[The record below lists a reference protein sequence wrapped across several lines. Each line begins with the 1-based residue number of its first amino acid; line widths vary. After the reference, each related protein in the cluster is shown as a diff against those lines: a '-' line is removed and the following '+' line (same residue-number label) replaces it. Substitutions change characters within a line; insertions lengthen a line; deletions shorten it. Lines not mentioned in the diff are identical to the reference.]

1 MKQRLLMVM
10 LVAAVAALCVS
21 PVFAQATGTIKGTC
35 KNMDGTP
42 IVGANVEWANT
53 DNGRKYNLK
62 TNKKGEYFSLG
73 IEPGKYKVTLT
84 QDGKQLD
91 QVSNFPVGLDES
103 VLDFDLKK
111 AQTEAAQQKGISPEQ
126 LKQMQEAQEKNA
138 KEVTTVKT
146 LNEKL
151 AVANQAI
158 QTGDFETA
166 VTTLNEA
173 TQLDPSR
180 DLLWARLGDANLGAG
195 PKQADTTQKAKRYGD
210 AVSDYQKAIDLKKQA
225 MATSPKPEDSKTLA
239 AYYNNLGQAEA
250 RTGQLEESVKAYD
263 QAAQLNPA
271 GAAQYY
277 YNQGA
282 VLTNGGKVDEANAAF
297 DKSIAADPTKAD
309 AYYQKGVNL
318 INKATTDKSGKVVPA
333 PGTAEAL
340 NKYLELQPTGPFAEG
355 AKGMLQYIGSSIE
368 TSYGSARKRSKPNQC
383 GLIKGGPSGRPF
395 FPDHI
400 LDLSLCRRLLRRS
413 LLLQLRKFPTQGLN

>member
-1 MKQRLLMVM
+1 MKQRLLMLM
-10 LVAAVAALCVS
+10 LVVAVAAMCVP
-21 PVFAQATGTIKGTC
+21 PVFAQATGTVKGVC
-35 KNMDGTP
+35 KDMEGKP
-42 IVGANVEWANT
+42 IAGANLEWVNT

-73 IEPGKYKVTLT
+73 IEIGKYKVTLT

-91 QVSNFPVGLDES
+91 SVNNFPVGGEE
-103 VLDFDLKK
+103 VTLDFDLKK
-111 AQTEAAQQKGISPEQ
+111 SQVEAAQQKGITPEQ
-126 LKQMQEAQEKNA
+126 LKQMQEQQAKAA
-138 KEVTTVKT
+138 KETNTVKV

-151 AVANQAI
+151 AVANQAM

-166 VTTLNEA
+166 VNTLNEA
-173 TQLDPSR
+173 TQMDPTR
-180 DLLWARLGDANLGAG
+180 DLLWARLGDAHLSSA
-195 PKQADTTQKAKRYGD
+195 PKQTDAAEKAKRYTD
-210 AVSDYQKAIDLKKQA
+210 AVSDYQKAIDLKKKV
-225 MATSPKPEDSKTLA
+225 METSPKPDDAKYLA

-263 QAAQLNPA
+263 QAAALNPP

-282 VLTNGGKVDEANAAF
+282 VLTNSGKVDEANAAF
-297 DKSIAADPTKAD
+297 DKSIAADPTKAE

-318 INKATTDKSGKVVPA
+318 INKATTDPKTGKVIPA

-340 NKYLELQPTGPFAEG
+340 NKYLELQPTGQFAEG

-368 TSYGSARKRSKPNQC
+368 TSYGSSK
-383 GLIKGGPSGRPF
+383 K
-395 FPDHI
+395 
-400 LDLSLCRRLLRRS
+400 
-413 LLLQLRKFPTQGLN
+413 KPTKK

>member
-1 MKQRLLMVM
+1 MSREAKNMKQRLLMLM
-10 LVAAVAALCVS
+10 LVVAVAALCVP
-21 PVFAQATGTIKGTC
+21 PVFAQATGTVKGVC
-35 KNMDGTP
+35 KDMEGKP
-42 IVGANVEWANT
+42 IAGANLEWVNT

-73 IEPGKYKVTLT
+73 IEIGKYKVTLT

-91 QVSNFPVGLDES
+91 SVNNFPVGGEE
-103 VLDFDLKK
+103 VTLDFDLKK
-111 AQTEAAQQKGISPEQ
+111 SQVEAAQQKGITPEQ
-126 LKQMQEAQEKNA
+126 LKQMQEQQAKAA
-138 KEVTTVKT
+138 KETNTVKV

-151 AVANQAI
+151 AVANQAM

-166 VTTLNEA
+166 VNTLNEA
-173 TQLDPSR
+173 TQMDPTR
-180 DLLWARLGDANLGAG
+180 DLLWARLGDAHLSSA
-195 PKQADTTQKAKRYGD
+195 PKQTDAAEKAKRYTD
-210 AVSDYQKAIDLKKQA
+210 AVSDYQKAIDLKKKV
-225 MATSPKPEDSKTLA
+225 METSPKPEDAKSLA

-263 QAAQLNPA
+263 QAAALNPP

-282 VLTNGGKVDEANAAF
+282 VLTNSGKVDEANAAF
-297 DKSIAADPTKAD
+297 DKSIAADPTKAE

-318 INKATTDKSGKVVPA
+318 INKATTDPKTGKVIPA

-340 NKYLELQPTGPFAEG
+340 NKYLELQPTGQFAEG

-368 TSYGSARKRSKPNQC
+368 TSYGSSK
-383 GLIKGGPSGRPF
+383 K
-395 FPDHI
+395 
-400 LDLSLCRRLLRRS
+400 
-413 LLLQLRKFPTQGLN
+413 KPTKK

>member
-1 MKQRLLMVM
+1 MSKNRVGDFRIRCKGNISFVSREAKNMKQRLLTVM
-10 LVAAVAALCVS
+10 LVMAVAALCVS
-21 PVFAQATGTIKGTC
+21 PVFAQATGTVKGTC
-35 KNMDGTP
+35 KDMTGKP
-42 IVGANVEWANT
+42 VVGANVEWANT

-62 TNKKGEYFSLG
+62 TNNKGEYFSLG

-91 QVSNFPVGLDES
+91 QVSNFPVGLDET

-111 AQTEAAQQKGISPEQ
+111 SQAEAAQQKGMSAEQ
-126 LKQMQEAQEKNA
+126 LKQMQEAQAKNA
-138 KEVTTVKT
+138 KETNTVKV

-151 AVANQAI
+151 SVANQAI

-166 VTTLNEA
+166 LTTLNEA
-173 TQLDPSR
+173 TQIDPTR

-195 PKQADTTQKAKRYGD
+195 PKQTDTTEKAKRYGD
-210 AVSDYQKAIDLKKQA
+210 AVTDYQKAIELKKKS
-225 MATSPKPEDSKTLA
+225 MEGTPKPEDAKSLA

-263 QAAQLNPA
+263 QAAQLNPP

-318 INKATTDKSGKVVPA
+318 INKATTDKSGKVIPA

-340 NKYLELQPTGPFAEG
+340 NKYLELQPTGQFAEG

-368 TSYGSARKRSKPNQC
+368 TSYGTKKKATTTKK
-383 GLIKGGPSGRPF
+383 
-395 FPDHI
+395 
-400 LDLSLCRRLLRRS
+400 
-413 LLLQLRKFPTQGLN
+413 

>member
-1 MKQRLLMVM
+1 MKKHSVVLVM
-10 LVAAVAALCVS
+10 IAMLAALCIPTS
-21 PVFAQATGTIKGTC
+21 FAQATGTVKGVA
-35 KNMDGTP
+35 KDMQGNP
-42 IVGANVEWANT
+42 IAGATVEWYNT
-53 DNGRKYNLK
+53 DNGRKYTLK

-91 QVSNFPVGLDES
+91 QVAGFPVGMDES
-103 VLDFDLKK
+103 TLDFDLKK
-111 AQTEAAQQKGISPEQ
+111 SQVEAAQQKGISPEQ
-126 LKQMQEAQEKNA
+126 LKVMQEQQAKLA
-138 KEVTTVKT
+138 KETNTVKA

-151 AVANQAI
+151 AIANQAI
-158 QTGDFETA
+158 QGGDYEIA
-166 VTTLNEA
+166 ITTLNEA
-173 TQLDPSR
+173 TQTDPTR
-180 DLLWARLGDANLGAG
+180 DLLWARLGDANLGSG
-195 PKQADTTQKAKRYGD
+195 PKQTDTAEKAKRYGS
-210 AVSDYQKAIDLKKQA
+210 AVTDYQKAIELKKKNMEA
-225 MATSPKPEDSKTLA
+225 GAKPDDPKVLA

-250 RTGQLEESVKAYD
+250 RTGQLDEAVKAYD
-263 QAAQLNPA
+263 LAAQQNPA

-318 INKATTDKSGKVVPA
+318 INKATTDKSGKVIPA

-340 NKYLELQPTGPFAEG
+340 NKYLELQPTGQFAEG

-368 TSYGSARKRSKPNQC
+368 TSYGTKKKATTTKK
-383 GLIKGGPSGRPF
+383 
-395 FPDHI
+395 
-400 LDLSLCRRLLRRS
+400 
-413 LLLQLRKFPTQGLN
+413 

>member
-1 MKQRLLMVM
+1 MKQRLLMVI
-10 LVAAVAALCVS
+10 VAVAVVAALCV
-21 PVFAQATGTIKGTC
+21 PPAFAQATGTVKGVC
-35 KNMDGTP
+35 KDMEGKP

-84 QDGKQLD
+84 HDGKQLD
-91 QVSNFPVGLDES
+91 QVSNFPVGVEEG

-111 AQTEAAQQKGISPEQ
+111 SQAEAAQQKGISAEQ
-126 LKQMQEAQEKNA
+126 LKQMQEAQAKNA
-138 KEVTTVKT
+138 KEAGTVKT

-151 AVANQAI
+151 SAANTAMQA
-158 QTGDFETA
+158 GDFETA
-166 VTTLNEA
+166 VNTLNEA
-173 TQLDPSR
+173 TQIDPTR
-180 DLLWARLGDANLGAG
+180 DLLWARLGDAHLSSA
-195 PKQADTTQKAKRYGD
+195 PKQTDSAEKAKRYGD
-210 AVSDYQKAIDLKKQA
+210 AVNDYQKAIDLKKQT
-225 MATSPKPEDSKTLA
+225 MATSQKPDDPKVLA

-250 RTGQLEESVKAYD
+250 KTGQLDESVKAYD
-263 QAAQLNPA
+263 QAAQLNPP

-282 VLTNGGKVDEANAAF
+282 VLTNSGKVDEANAAF
-297 DKSIAADPTKAD
+297 DKSIAADPNKAD

-318 INKATTDKSGKVVPA
+318 INKATTDPKTGKVIPA

-340 NKYLELQPTGPFAEG
+340 NKYLELQPTGQFAEG

-368 TSYGSARKRSKPNQC
+368 TSYGTPKKKP
-383 GLIKGGPSGRPF
+383 
-395 FPDHI
+395 
-400 LDLSLCRRLLRRS
+400 
-413 LLLQLRKFPTQGLN
+413 PTTKK

>member
-1 MKQRLLMVM
+1 MKQRLLIVM
-10 LVAAVAALCVS
+10 LVIAVAALCVS
-21 PVFAQATGTIKGTC
+21 PVFAQATGTLKGTC

-91 QVSNFPVGLDES
+91 QVSNFPVGADEA

-111 AQTEAAQQKGISPEQ
+111 AQTEAAQQKGITPEQ
-126 LKQMQEAQEKNA
+126 LKQMQEAQAKNA
-138 KEVTTVKT
+138 KEAGTVKT

-151 AVANQAI
+151 SAANQAM

-166 VTTLNEA
+166 LTTLNEA
-173 TQLDPSR
+173 TQIDPTR
-180 DLLWARLGDANLGAG
+180 DLLWARLGDANLGAA
-195 PKQADTTQKAKRYGD
+195 PKQTDTAGKAKRYGD
-210 AVSDYQKAIDLKKQA
+210 AVTDYQKAIELKKKSMEA
-225 MATSPKPEDSKTLA
+225 APKPEDSKALA

-263 QAAQLNPA
+263 QAAALNPP

-282 VLTNGGKVDEANAAF
+282 VLTNSGKVDEANTAF
-297 DKSIAADPTKAD
+297 DKSIAADPNKAES
-309 AYYQKGVNL
+309 YYQKGVNL
-318 INKATTDKSGKVVPA
+318 INKATTDKTGKVIPA

-340 NKYLELQPTGPFAEG
+340 NKYLELQPTGQFAEG

-368 TSYGSARKRSKPNQC
+368 TSYGQKKKAATTKK
-383 GLIKGGPSGRPF
+383 
-395 FPDHI
+395 
-400 LDLSLCRRLLRRS
+400 
-413 LLLQLRKFPTQGLN
+413 

>member
-1 MKQRLLMVM
+1 MKQRLLMLM
-10 LVAAVAALCVS
+10 LVVAVAALCVP
-21 PVFAQATGTIKGTC
+21 PVFAQATGTVKGVC
-35 KNMDGTP
+35 KDMEGKP
-42 IVGANVEWANT
+42 IAGANLEWVNT

-73 IEPGKYKVTLT
+73 IEIGKYKVTLT

-91 QVSNFPVGLDES
+91 SVNNFPVGGDE
-103 VLDFDLKK
+103 VTLDFDLKK
-111 AQTEAAQQKGISPEQ
+111 SQVEAAQQKGITPEQ
-126 LKQMQEAQEKNA
+126 LKQMQEQQAKAA
-138 KEVTTVKT
+138 KETNTVKV

-151 AVANQAI
+151 AVANQAM

-166 VTTLNEA
+166 VNTLNEA
-173 TQLDPSR
+173 TQMDPTR
-180 DLLWARLGDANLGAG
+180 DLLWARLGDAHLSSA
-195 PKQADTTQKAKRYGD
+195 PKQTDAAEKAKRYTD
-210 AVSDYQKAIDLKKQA
+210 AVSDYQKAIDLKKKV
-225 MATSPKPEDSKTLA
+225 METSPKPDDAKYLA

-263 QAAQLNPA
+263 QAAALNPP

-282 VLTNGGKVDEANAAF
+282 VLTNSGKVDEANTAF
-297 DKSIAADPTKAD
+297 DKSIAADPTKAE

-318 INKATTDKSGKVVPA
+318 INKATTDPKTGKVIPA

-340 NKYLELQPTGPFAEG
+340 NKYLELQPTGQFAEG

-368 TSYGSARKRSKPNQC
+368 TSYGSSK
-383 GLIKGGPSGRPF
+383 K
-395 FPDHI
+395 
-400 LDLSLCRRLLRRS
+400 
-413 LLLQLRKFPTQGLN
+413 KPTKK

>member
-1 MKQRLLMVM
+1 MNREAKNMKQRLLMLM
-10 LVAAVAALCVS
+10 LVVAVAALCVP
-21 PVFAQATGTIKGTC
+21 PVFAQATGTVKGVC
-35 KNMDGTP
+35 KDMEGKP
-42 IVGANVEWANT
+42 IAGANLEWVNT

-73 IEPGKYKVTLT
+73 IEIGKYKVTLT

-91 QVSNFPVGLDES
+91 SVNNFPVGGEE
-103 VLDFDLKK
+103 VTLDFDLKK
-111 AQTEAAQQKGISPEQ
+111 SQVEAAQQKGITPEQ
-126 LKQMQEAQEKNA
+126 LKQMQEQQAKAA
-138 KEVTTVKT
+138 KETNTVKV

-151 AVANQAI
+151 AVANQAM

-166 VTTLNEA
+166 VNTLNEA
-173 TQLDPSR
+173 TQMDPTR
-180 DLLWARLGDANLGAG
+180 DLLWARLGDAHLSSA
-195 PKQADTTQKAKRYGD
+195 PKQTDAAEKAKRYTD
-210 AVSDYQKAIDLKKQA
+210 AVSDYQKAIDLKKKV
-225 MATSPKPEDSKTLA
+225 METSPKPEDAKSLA

-263 QAAQLNPA
+263 QAAALNPP

-282 VLTNGGKVDEANAAF
+282 VLTNSGKVDEANTAF
-297 DKSIAADPTKAD
+297 DKSIAADPTKAE

-318 INKATTDKSGKVVPA
+318 INKATTDPKTGKVIPA

-340 NKYLELQPTGPFAEG
+340 NKYLELQPTGQFAEG

-368 TSYGSARKRSKPNQC
+368 TSYGSSK
-383 GLIKGGPSGRPF
+383 K
-395 FPDHI
+395 
-400 LDLSLCRRLLRRS
+400 
-413 LLLQLRKFPTQGLN
+413 KPTKK

>member
-1 MKQRLLMVM
+1 MKQRLLMLM
-10 LVAAVAALCVS
+10 LVVAVAALCVP
-21 PVFAQATGTIKGTC
+21 PVFAQATGTVKGVC
-35 KNMDGTP
+35 KDMEGKP
-42 IVGANVEWANT
+42 IAGANLEWVNT

-73 IEPGKYKVTLT
+73 IEIGKYKVTLT

-91 QVSNFPVGLDES
+91 SVNNFPVGGEE
-103 VLDFDLKK
+103 VTLDFDLKK
-111 AQTEAAQQKGISPEQ
+111 SQVEAAQQKGITPEQ
-126 LKQMQEAQEKNA
+126 LKQMQEQQAKAA
-138 KEVTTVKT
+138 KETNTVKV

-151 AVANQAI
+151 AVANQAM

-166 VTTLNEA
+166 VNTLNEA
-173 TQLDPSR
+173 TQMDPTR
-180 DLLWARLGDANLGAG
+180 DLLWARLGDAHLSSA
-195 PKQADTTQKAKRYGD
+195 PKQTDAAEKAKRYTD
-210 AVSDYQKAIDLKKQA
+210 AVSDYQKAIDLKKKV
-225 MATSPKPEDSKTLA
+225 METSPKPEDAKSLA

-263 QAAQLNPA
+263 QAAALNPP

-282 VLTNGGKVDEANAAF
+282 VLTNSGKVDEANAAF
-297 DKSIAADPTKAD
+297 DKSIAADPTKAE

-318 INKATTDKSGKVVPA
+318 INKATTDPKTGKVIPA

-340 NKYLELQPTGPFAEG
+340 NKYLELQPTGQFAEG

-368 TSYGSARKRSKPNQC
+368 TSYGSSK
-383 GLIKGGPSGRPF
+383 K
-395 FPDHI
+395 
-400 LDLSLCRRLLRRS
+400 
-413 LLLQLRKFPTQGLN
+413 KPTKK

>member
-1 MKQRLLMVM
+1 MKQRLLIVM
-10 LVAAVAALCVS
+10 LVVAVATLCVS
-21 PVFAQATGTIKGTC
+21 PVFAQATGTVKGTA

-42 IVGANVEWANT
+42 IAGANVEWANT

-91 QVSNFPVGLDES
+91 QVGNFPVGLDEA

-111 AQTEAAQQKGISPEQ
+111 SQAEAAQQKGISPEQ
-126 LKQMQEAQEKNA
+126 LKQMQEAQAKNA
-138 KEVTTVKT
+138 KEVDTVKS

-151 AVANQAI
+151 AAANQAM
-158 QTGDFETA
+158 QTGDFESA
-166 VTTLNEA
+166 VTTLNQA
-173 TQLDPSR
+173 TQIDPSR

-195 PKQADTTQKAKRYGD
+195 PKQTDTTEKAKRFGD
-210 AVSDYQKAIDLKKQA
+210 AVTDYQKAIDLKKKA
-225 MATSPKPEDSKTLA
+225 MEGGPKPEDSKYLA
-239 AYYNNLGQAEA
+239 AYYNNLGQAQA
-250 RTGQLEESVKAYD
+250 RTGQIDDSVKSYD

-282 VLTNGGKVDEANAAF
+282 VLTNTGKVDEANAAF
-297 DKSIAADPTKAD
+297 DKSIAADPTKAE

-318 INKATTDKSGKVVPA
+318 INKATTDKTGKVIPA

-368 TSYGSARKRSKPNQC
+368 TSYGAKKKPATT
-383 GLIKGGPSGRPF
+383 K
-395 FPDHI
+395 
-400 LDLSLCRRLLRRS
+400 
-413 LLLQLRKFPTQGLN
+413 K

>member
-1 MKQRLLMVM
+1 MSREAKNMKQRLLMLM
-10 LVAAVAALCVS
+10 LVVAVAAMCVP
-21 PVFAQATGTIKGTC
+21 PVFAQATGTVKGVC
-35 KNMDGTP
+35 KDMEGKP
-42 IVGANVEWANT
+42 IAGANLEWVNT

-73 IEPGKYKVTLT
+73 IEIGKYKVTLT

-91 QVSNFPVGLDES
+91 SVNNFPVGGEE
-103 VLDFDLKK
+103 VTLDFDLKK
-111 AQTEAAQQKGISPEQ
+111 SQVEAAQQKGITPEQ
-126 LKQMQEAQEKNA
+126 LKQMQEQQAKAA
-138 KEVTTVKT
+138 KETNTVKV

-151 AVANQAI
+151 AVANQAM

-166 VTTLNEA
+166 VNTLNEA
-173 TQLDPSR
+173 TQMDPTR
-180 DLLWARLGDANLGAG
+180 DLLWARLGDAHLSSA
-195 PKQADTTQKAKRYGD
+195 PKQTDAAEKAKRYTD
-210 AVSDYQKAIDLKKQA
+210 AVSDYQKAIDLKKKV
-225 MATSPKPEDSKTLA
+225 METSPKPDDAKYLA

-263 QAAQLNPA
+263 QAAALNPP

-282 VLTNGGKVDEANAAF
+282 VLTNSGKVDEANAAF
-297 DKSIAADPTKAD
+297 DKSIAADPTKAE

-318 INKATTDKSGKVVPA
+318 INKATTDPKTGKVIPA

-340 NKYLELQPTGPFAEG
+340 NKYLELQPTGQFAEG

-368 TSYGSARKRSKPNQC
+368 TSYGSSK
-383 GLIKGGPSGRPF
+383 K
-395 FPDHI
+395 
-400 LDLSLCRRLLRRS
+400 
-413 LLLQLRKFPTQGLN
+413 KPTKK